1 ALCTHVLESASPE
14 RIFARGYSMVKD
26 TSSGEVVRD
35 ASLVAVGSELEIVP
49 AKGQLRA
56 TVKSVHTEAK
66 HIIN

>member
-1 ALCTHVLESASPE
+1 
-14 RIFARGYSMVKD
+14 MVKD

-35 ASLVAVGSELEIVP
+35 ASLVAVGAELEIVP

-56 TVKSVHTEAK
+56 TVKSVHAETK